1 MPCEQSVIVRLF
13 ILEKLKGSC
22 ICSYGAQGSKV
33 KNVEVSGLQRVHKEG
48 PSSKGAPERSKVMD
62 LAIND
67 LQRVQSDGSSDQ

>member
-1 MPCEQSVIVRLF
+1 M
-13 ILEKLKGSC
+13 
-22 ICSYGAQGSKV
+22 